1 MGKITDLRSFLQV
14 LQDAGQ
20 LVRIK
25 RPVSLNYELADV
37 AAALERRAGPAPLF
51 ENVVWDEST
60 HDHDASPL
68 SDAGKAIRRTICSV
82 GGSVFC
88 SAVAH
93 QARAALALEC
103 KRDQVVET
111 MRHALDPANGVPP
124 VRVDDA
130 SWKTHG
136 VTGEEVDVRQLPIPV
151 HAVGD
156 GGAFITGGVVVSKDP
171 LRGRGN
177 LSYNRMQIKGARQ
190 FGFNVNEWRH
200 VHQFLNVQEARGEPL
215 PIAVA
220 IGLDPAIMIA
230 AGARYDD
237 DELLIAGAIRGQ
249 GVKVSRGVTVDLNI
263 PAEAEIVIEGYL
275 TPHERQGE
283 GPLAEFH
290 GYFGEIWQSPVFQ
303 VTAICWRDEPIF
315 QTIIPG
321 WNEHVYL
328 GNVLPREPLL
338 LNYVEYVSDNVTG
351 LHIPPYG
358 NGFTTLISIDKSNP
372 GEPKNVA
379 LAAFTAHVNV
389 KWCIVVDSDV
399 DIHDPS
405 DVMWALTSRVDW
417 SRDVFLVPGAQGH
430 EMDPTADARGVHTK
444 IGVDATYK
452 PERRE
457 YGHRVR
463 YQPVDLSKYF

>member
-1 MGKITDLRSFLQV
+1 MGKTSGKITDLRSFLQV
-14 LQDAGQ
+14 LEDAGQ

-25 RPVSLNYELADV
+25 QPVSLSYELADI
-37 AAALERRAGPAPLF
+37 AATLERQSGPAPLF
-51 ENVVWDEST
+51 E
-60 HDHDASPL
+60 DAS
-68 SDAGKAIRRTICSV
+68 
-82 GGSVFC
+82 GGEGANGTYRWPIFS
-88 SAVAH
+88 SAVAN
-93 QARAALALEC
+93 QTRAALALEC
-103 KRDQVVET
+103 EKDEVVRV
-111 MRHALDPANGVPP
+111 MRHALDPPNGLPP
-124 VRVDDA
+124 VRVEDA
-130 SWKTHG
+130 GWKAHVVVG
-136 VTGEEVDVRQLPIPV
+136 DEVDVRQLPIPV
-151 HAVGD
+151 HAIGD
-156 GGAFITGGVVVSKDP
+156 GGPFITGGVVVSKDP
-171 LRGRGN
+171 VEGRGN
-177 LSYNRMQIKGARQ
+177 LSYNRMQVKGPRQ

-200 VHQFLNVQEARGEPL
+200 VHQYLNVQEAKDEPL

-230 AGARYDD
+230 AGARYGD

-249 GVKVSRGVTVDLNI
+249 GVRVSPGITVDVDV
-263 PAEAEIVIEGYL
+263 PAEAEIVIEGHL
-275 TPHERQGE
+275 VPHARQGE

-290 GYFGEIWQSPVFQ
+290 GYFGEIWDSPVFH
-303 VTAICWRDEPIF
+303 VTAMCWRENPIF

-338 LNYVEYVSDNVTG
+338 LNYVEHVSDNVTG

-358 NGFTTLISIDKSNP
+358 SGFVAIAAINKSNP

-405 DVMWALTSRVDW
+405 DVMWALTTRVDW
-417 SRDVFLVPGAQGH
+417 SQDVFLVPGAQGH

-457 YGHRVR
+457 YGDRVR
-463 YQPVDLSKYF
+463 YRPVDLSNYL